1 MLVDL
6 VKDHDAG
13 DVDCAGCEEQFGE
26 CMTCG
31 DGVIH
36 CEYQETFRKENGRYV
51 AKALLVLECDT
62 CDDYES
68 Q

>member
-6 VKDHDAG
+6 VKDHDAD

-26 CMTCG
+26 CMACG
-31 DGVIH
+31 EGVIH

-51 AKALLVLECDT
+51 AKALLVLECDH

>member
-13 DVDCAGCEEQFGE
+13 DVDCTGCEEQFGE
-26 CMTCG
+26 CMACG

-51 AKALLVLECDT
+51 AKALLVLECDH